1 MFKNH
6 ITLLSAGAASI
17 LALYHRIITYGLV
30 CETQV
35 CNPIAAT
42 HPSFHEINQAIKYD
56 VLNPNRY
63 VPAINVTICYIYT
76 LFIIAHLQSSSANH
90 ASMNAGL
97 SLQKRIE
104 TRMTPHSK
112 QAPETTRN
120 LWVDSTKTCA
130 KIATCEKNDWL
141 MEIRRFQKQR
151 IFLTVR
157 EP

>member
-35 CNPIAAT
+35 CNPKAAS

-56 VLNPNRY
+56 VLNPNKY
-63 VPAINVTICYIYT
+63 VPATNETICHIYT
-76 LFIIAHLQSSSANH
+76 LFIIVHLQSSSAYH
-90 ASMNAGL
+90 AFMNAGL

-104 TRMTPHSK
+104 TRMTPHPK

-130 KIATCEKNDWL
+130 KIATCEKIDWL
-141 MEIRRFQKQR
+141 MEFRRFEKPR
-151 IFLTVR
+151 SLLTVR